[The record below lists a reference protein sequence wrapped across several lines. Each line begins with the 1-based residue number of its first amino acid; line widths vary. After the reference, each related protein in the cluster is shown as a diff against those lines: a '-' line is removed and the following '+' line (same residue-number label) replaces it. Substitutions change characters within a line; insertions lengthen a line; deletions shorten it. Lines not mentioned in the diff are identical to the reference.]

1 MKKIYLLGIVALIA
15 VVGKS
20 QDVDNTAL
28 INRDDSTVVSED
40 TSKAVS
46 DKAANEYYAESDTD
60 RQVLGDKPEVKKNG
74 DTTRIALG
82 KKGITIVEKNGK
94 TTVQIDNIEHDS
106 DKENYDNNN
115 NDSYPEVPGVPD
127 FPRWNAHKNHSPKFE
142 PHWGGVEIF
151 LNNFATSGLSLNLPK
166 ESQFLELDAS
176 KSIGVRVNIL
186 EFPIAITNEQG
197 FSTGL
202 GIEFNSYYFS
212 SDSNNLQK
220 SNGYIV
226 YKNKPAGAGNYSK
239 NKIKDTYLNVPFF
252 YEIQFPLGNSK
263 RPLYVSFGV
272 IGGLKLGSTTKEYY
286 TLNGEDKKDITK
298 GDFYMSPIRLAYQ
311 ARVGYRRLHLFATYY
326 DTPFFRKGKG
336 PEVHPFDIG
345 IMLLN
350 W

>member
-1 MKKIYLLGIVALIA
+1 MKKIYLLGIVFLVA

-20 QDVDNTAL
+20 QDVGNTAL
-28 INRDDSTVVSED
+28 INRDDNAVVSED
-40 TSKAVS
+40 SSKAAS
-46 DKAANEYYAESDTD
+46 GKTANEYYAEKDSD
-60 RQVLGDKPEVKKNG
+60 RQILGDRPKVVKTNG

-94 TTVQIDNIEHDS
+94 TTVQIDNIEN
-106 DKENYDNNN
+106 DKDNNDNSN
-115 NDSYPEVPGVPD
+115 NDSYPEVPEAG
-127 FPRWNAHKNHSPKFE
+127 FPRWQEHKFHSPKFE
-142 PHWGGVEIF
+142 PHWAGIEIF
-151 LNNFATSGLSLNLPK
+151 LNNFVTSGLSLNLPK
-166 ESQFLELDAS
+166 ESQFLELDAA

-202 GIEFNSYYFS
+202 GFEFNSYYFS
-212 SDSNNLQK
+212 SDTNNIQK

-239 NKIKDTYLNVPFF
+239 NKIKDTYLNVPLF
-252 YEIQFPLGNSK
+252 YEIQFPLGSSK
-263 RPLYVSFGV
+263 RPLYFSFGV

-311 ARVGYRRLHLFATYY
+311 ARIGYRRLHLFATYY

>member
-1 MKKIYLLGIVALIA
+1 MKKIYLLGIVAMMA
-15 VVGKS
+15 VVAKS
-20 QDVDNTAL
+20 QDVGNTAL
-28 INRDDSTVVSED
+28 INRDDSAVAPAD
-40 TSKAVS
+40 TSNTVS
-46 DKAANEYYAESDTD
+46 DKAANEYYPESDTD

-94 TTVQIDNIEHDS
+94 TTVQIDNIEH
-106 DKENYDNNN
+106 ENEKDYDNADK
-115 NDSYPEVPGVPD
+115 DSESYSEFPN
-127 FPRWNAHKNHSPKFE
+127 FPRWQEHKFRSPKFE

-151 LNNFATSGLSLNLPK
+151 LNNFCTSDLSLNLPK
-166 ESQFLELDAS
+166 ESQFLELDAA

-220 SNGYIV
+220 SNGYII

-239 NKIKDTYLNVPFF
+239 NKIKDTYLNVPLF

-263 RPLYVSFGV
+263 RPLYFSFGV
-272 IGGLKLGSTTKEYY
+272 IGGIKLGSTTKEYY

-311 ARVGYRRLHLFATYY
+311 ARIGYRRLHLFATYY